1 MRATILVLAIFAV
14 MLATSCIA
22 PVRFEGTSM
31 RPAIDD
37 RDRLFVTTSDFEVK
51 REDIIYFR
59 YPRNPDVYYMK
70 RVIGLPGESIEIQDG
85 RTLINGDLIE
95 ESYVSESFNQSK
107 MNMPRKSIPSGHY
120 FVMGDNRDNS
130 SDSRYWGTVEKSLI
144 EGKYYW
150 TYAAAESK

>member
-1 MRATILVLAIFAV
+1 
-14 MLATSCIA
+14 MLATSCIS
-22 PVRFEGTSM
+22 PVRFAGTSM

-37 RDRLFVTTSDFEVK
+37 GDRTFILNSEFEAK
-51 REDIIYFR
+51 RGDIIFFR
-59 YPRNPDVYYMK
+59 YPPDPTTHYMK

-85 RTLINGDLIE
+85 RTLINGDFIE
-95 ESYVSESFNQSK
+95 ESYVSESSNQTK
-107 MNMPRKSIPSGHY
+107 LNMPRKAIPPGHY